1 MYDWR
6 KMSQA
11 QREEAL
17 LERVRL
23 RHPLHT
29 PPHSP
34 ADVPRLYHLTAA
46 CYEHRPII
54 GRSPARM
61 AAFEAELTG
70 TLTSGGSALR
80 VWCVLP
86 NHWHALVLVGDLEGM
101 VRTIGRL
108 HGRTSRAWNVDDEC
122 PGRTCW
128 HGCADRAMRNE
139 AHVHATVNYILH
151 NAVHHG
157 YVERWQD
164 WPYSNAREYLGEV
177 GEEEAARRWKAYPLR
192 DYGKTWDDPGMC
204 AGKRA
209 WT

>member
-1 MYDWR
+1 
-6 KMSQA
+6 
-11 QREEAL
+11 
-17 LERVRL
+17 
-23 RHPLHT
+23 
-29 PPHSP
+29 
-34 ADVPRLYHLTAA
+34 
-46 CYEHRPII
+46 
-54 GRSPARM
+54 M